1 MTTAPAIIAD
11 ARGSALSIFRRGITL
26 SPHFLSG
33 IGWTLTLGLVAMAG
47 RVIVPVTIQRGID
60 HGIAAP
66 GGVDVGMVTTIVIV
80 AIVAAAVTATAA
92 YALSL
97 RLYHAT
103 EAGLADTRIRA
114 FRHAHDLSLVHQQAE
129 HRGVLVSRVTSDIDT
144 VTSFLQYRG
153 LRFAV
158 SLVQLVVTTIVM
170 AFYSWQL
177 TLVVLTLFLPLIVFL
192 RWAQARMAPLFSA
205 VREGVGRLVGTT
217 AEGLVGASVVR
228 AYAIEDRT
236 IARTDTI
243 IEENRRLHMRAHR
256 INTATFGV
264 GEAIP
269 GLVNV
274 ALIGIGFWLIG
285 DGLTVGEFVAVLFL
299 AAFFVTPMQIGVAAV
314 GDIQQAVAGWRRVLG
329 ILDATPDVVDPGPSG
344 RTLPDGAPSIRFE
357 NVGFAYPGGKQVLH
371 DVNVTIPA
379 GRRIAVVGETGSGKT
394 TFALLATRLLD
405 PGSGQVLLGDVPIRE
420 VRFQSLRRQVVMVPQ
435 EGFLFGG
442 TIADNIR
449 YGAPDVSDAEVETA
463 MEELGLGGWLAT
475 LPAGLTTEVGQR
487 GESLSVGERQLVALA
502 RAYLAHPDVLVFD
515 EATSAVDP
523 ATEVC
528 LQQALNRLTR
538 GRTAIFIAHRLATA
552 ETADEILVF
561 SQGRLSERGSHAELL
576 AADGQYTALHSSWT
590 SARDSI

>member
-1 MTTAPAIIAD
+1 MTTATTTIAD
-11 ARGSALSIFRRGITL
+11 ARGSAFAIFRRGITL

-33 IGWTLTLGLVAMAG
+33 IGWTLTLGLIAMAG

-66 GGVDVGMVTTIVIV
+66 GGVDVRTVTSIVV
-80 AIVAAAVTATAA
+80 VAAIAAAITAAAA

-103 EAGLADTRIRA
+103 EAGLADTRVRA
-114 FRHAHDLSLVHQQAE
+114 FRHAHDLSLLHQQEE

-158 SLVQLVVTTIVM
+158 SLVQLVVTTAVM

-177 TLVVLTLFLPLIVFL
+177 TLVVLAFFLPLIAFL
-192 RWAQARMAPLFSA
+192 RWAQSRMAPLFSA

-217 AEGLVGASVVR
+217 AEGLVGAAVVR
-228 AYAIEDRT
+228 AYGIEDRT
-236 IARTDTI
+236 IARTDAL
-243 IEENRRLHMRAHR
+243 IENNRGLHMLAHR

-264 GEAIP
+264 GEAVP

-274 ALIGIGFWLIG
+274 ALLGIGMWLVG

-299 AAFFVTPMQIGVAAV
+299 AAFFVTPIQIGVAAV

-329 ILDATPDVVDPGPSG
+329 ILDARPDVVDPGPAG
-344 RTLPDGAPSIRFE
+344 RTLPEGAAAIRFE
-357 NVGFAYPGGKQVLH
+357 HVGFAYPGGRQVLH
-371 DVNVTIPA
+371 DVDVTIPA
-379 GRRIAVVGETGSGKT
+379 GKRIAVVGETGSGKT

-405 PGSGQVLLGDVPIRE
+405 PASGRVLIGDLPIKE
-420 VRFQSLRRQVVMVPQ
+420 VRFASLRKRVVMVPQ
-435 EGFLFGG
+435 EGFLFDG
-442 TIADNIR
+442 TIADNVR
-449 YGAPDVSDAEVETA
+449 YGAPGVSDAVIATA
-463 MEELGLGGWLAT
+463 MEDLGLGGWLAT
-475 LPAGLTTEVGQR
+475 MPAGLATPVGQR

-528 LQQALNRLTR
+528 LQHALNRLTR

-552 ETADEILVF
+552 ETADEIFVF
-561 SQGRLSERGSHAELL
+561 SEGRLVERGSHAELL
-576 AADGQYTALHSSWT
+576 AANGGYTALHGSWT
-590 SARDSI
+590 SGRRAD